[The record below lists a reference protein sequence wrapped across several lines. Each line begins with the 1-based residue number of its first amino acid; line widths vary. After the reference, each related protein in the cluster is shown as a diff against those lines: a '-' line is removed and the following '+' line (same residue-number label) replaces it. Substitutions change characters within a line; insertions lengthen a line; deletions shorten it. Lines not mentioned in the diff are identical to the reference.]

1 MNLIQEKLVKLEN
14 RRTALNDAPNSVAH
28 LSDKIKVCISSA
40 VDSANGTESVDE
52 RISYLLGGLQAIL
65 DQVNTFSENL
75 ARESFLLNA
84 QISVL
89 EELVE
94 EYLELEVAEE
104 QELA

>member
-14 RRTALNDAPNSVAH
+14 KRAALNDAPNAVAH
-28 LSDKIKVCISSA
+28 LSDKIKENITISINA
-40 VDSANGTESVDE
+40 ANETDSVDE
-52 RISYLLGGLQAIL
+52 RLSSLLGGLQSIL
-65 DQVNTFSENL
+65 NEVNGFSENL
-75 ARESFLLNA
+75 AKEMFVVNA

-104 QELA
+104 EELA